1 MITHQ
6 SIRDQGYTLFEIFVS
21 LTIIATVAAIG
32 LPAII
37 SQVPKMRL
45 KIESREI
52 VEQMQLARYKAVNTN
67 REHRVVFTNNTYPQ
81 ADSYRV
87 ERDDTGNWG
96 GTPIIVKKE
105 TKLYRDANIYADTFP
120 SSYIC
125 EFNTN
130 GTSSSGSIF
139 LNLKDTNEKKYQIS
153 VSASTGKI
161 TLEEI
166 TDN

>member
-1 MITHQ
+1 MIHQ
-6 SIRDQGYTLFEIFVS
+6 GIKARGYTLFEIFVA
-21 LTIIATVAAIG
+21 LTVISTVSAIG

-45 KIESREI
+45 KVVSREI

-81 ADSYRV
+81 PDSYRIV
-87 ERDDTGNWG
+87 RDDSGGWT
-96 GTPIIVKKE
+96 GTPFIVKHEK
-105 TKLYRDANIYADTFP
+105 KLHRDANIFDTTF
-120 SSYIC
+120 SNNRC

-139 LNLKDTNEKKYQIS
+139 
-153 VSASTGKI
+153 
-161 TLEEI
+161 
-166 TDN
+166 